1 MKTGDTNSEIE
12 ACLTDTDFVPLQ
24 LGSTA
29 EGRKEAEE
37 VAEEQENILYESSTS
52 DDQKATSLFYCQM

>member
-29 EGRKEAEE
+29 ECRKEAEE

>member
-29 EGRKEAEE
+29 EYRKEDEE

-52 DDQKATSLFYCQM
+52 DDQKATSLFH